1 MPRPRL
7 ALAAALVA
15 LLTLP
20 VYAPVRHHEF
30 VNYDDTLYVT
40 DNPEVQHGLSA
51 AGVRWAFTTN
61 MGGNWQ
67 PLTVLSHMLDCELFG
82 LDAGRHHLTSLALH
96 LLDAEVLLLV
106 LTGMTGALWPSAWVA
121 ALFAVHPLHVESVA
135 YVAQRKDVLS
145 TLFWLLTIGAYARY
159 AARPG
164 VWRYAA
170 VIACFA
176 LGLAAKSMLV
186 TLPFVLL
193 LLDVWPLRRF
203 GYGAVASPASPP
215 AVSPAS
221 MRRLVA
227 EKLPLVALSVVV
239 SALTVVLQ
247 SRSGAVGSLITYP
260 LATRLTNALTTA
272 VTYLRQMVWPAD
284 LACFYPYPAAIP
296 PWRVAGAA
304 FVLLAATWL
313 ALRQARRAP
322 YLLVGWLWY
331 LGSLVP
337 VIGLVQ
343 VGMQARADRYTY
355 VPLIGIFI
363 AIAWGAPDLARRAA
377 ATYRADET
385 RALRVLGALGAAA
398 VLACALVSRVQV
410 GYWRDST
417 ALFQHAIAVTD
428 GNFLAHNNLG
438 LTWQRAGRLDA
449 AEGELREALRLAP
462 DYVDAHF
469 NLGITLAQ
477 QGRLDAAAVEYGEV
491 LRRSP
496 RHAKALANLGDVRRQ
511 QGDLDGAIAVLRD
524 ALALDADLVEAHVNL
539 GVALRARGD
548 LGDAAAEYAEALR
561 LAPGHAEAHNNLGN
575 VLAQQGRLDE
585 AALHYQ
591 AALAAK
597 PDFADARYNMGNVRA
612 ARGDLAGAIADFSA
626 AIALRPDYA
635 DAFAH
640 RARAQALLDQAG
652 ATDRGPA
659 RGPQEPAGQ

>member
-1 MPRPRL
+1 MSRLRL
-7 ALAAALVA
+7 ALAAALIAV
-15 LLTLP
+15 LTLA

-40 DNPEVQHGLSA
+40 DNPEVQRGLSA
-51 AGVRWAFTTN
+51 AGVRWAFTEN
-61 MGGNWQ
+61 LGGNWQ
-67 PLTVLSHMLDCELFG
+67 PLTLLSHMLDCELFG
-82 LDAGRHHLTSLALH
+82 LDAGGHHLTSLAFH

-164 VWRYAA
+164 ARRYAA
-170 VIACFA
+170 VVACFA

-193 LLDVWPLRRF
+193 LLDVWPLRRL
-203 GYGAVASPASPP
+203 GAFASSASPA
-215 AVSPAS
+215 AARPAS
-221 MRRLVA
+221 GRRLVA
-227 EKLPLVALSVVV
+227 EKLPLMALSAAVT
-239 SALTVVLQ
+239 ALTVVLQ

-260 LATRLTNALTTA
+260 LTTRLANALTTS

-284 LACFYPYPAAIP
+284 LACFYPYPAAFP

-304 FVLLAATWL
+304 LVLVAVTWL

-331 LGSLVP
+331 LGTLVP

-355 VPLIGIFI
+355 VPLIGVFI
-363 AIAWGAPDLARRAA
+363 AIAWGAPDLVRRAA
-377 ATYRADET
+377 AAYRADER
-385 RALRVLGALGAAA
+385 RARRVLGALGAVA
-398 VLACALVSRVQV
+398 VGAYALVSRAQV

-417 ALFQHAIAVTD
+417 ALFQHALAVTD

-449 AEGELREALRLAP
+449 AARELSEALRLAP

-477 QGRLDAAAVEYGEV
+477 QGRLDAAAAEYREV
-491 LRRSP
+491 LRRAP
-496 RHAKALANLGDVRRQ
+496 RHAKALGNLGAVRRQ
-511 QGDLDGAIAVLRD
+511 QGDFDGALADLRR
-524 ALALDADLVEAHVNL
+524 ALALDPTLVEAHVNL
-539 GVALRARGD
+539 GSALRAQGD
-548 LGDAAAEYAEALR
+548 LGAAAAEYVEALR
-561 LAPGHAEAHNNLGN
+561 LAPAHAEAHNNLGN

-635 DAFAH
+635 DAYAH

-652 ATDRGPA
+652 AADRGPGRA
-659 RGPQEPAGQ
+659 PQEPAGQ

>member
-1 MPRPRL
+1 MSRPRL
-7 ALAAALVA
+7 ALAAALIAV
-15 LLTLP
+15 LTLA
-20 VYAPVRHHEF
+20 VYAPVRHREF

-40 DNPEVQHGLSA
+40 DTPEVQRGLSA

-61 MGGNWQ
+61 MAGNWQ

-106 LTGMTGALWPSAWVA
+106 LTAMTGALWPSAWVA

-159 AARPG
+159 AARPDAR
-164 VWRYAA
+164 RYA
-170 VIACFA
+170 VVVACFA

-193 LLDVWPLRRF
+193 LLDVWPLRRL
-203 GYGAVASPASPP
+203 GAVASPGSATAARP
-215 AVSPAS
+215 APAW
-221 MRRLVA
+221 RLVV
-227 EKLPLVALSVVV
+227 EKLPLVALSAAA
-239 SALTVVLQ
+239 SAVTVITQ
-247 SRSGAVGSLITYP
+247 SRSGAVGSLIAYP
-260 LATRLTNALTTA
+260 LTTRLANALTTYVA
-272 VTYLRQMVWPAD
+272 YLRQTLWPVD
-284 LACFYPYPAAIP
+284 LACFYPYPASFP
-296 PWRVAGAA
+296 PWRVGGAA
-304 FVLLAATWL
+304 LLLVVLTGL

-331 LGSLVP
+331 LGTLVP

-343 VGMQARADRYTY
+343 VGLQARADRYTY

-363 AIAWGAPDLARRAA
+363 AITWGASDLARRIAVA
-377 ATYRADET
+377 RRADET
-385 RALRVLGALGAAA
+385 RTRRLLGALGVAALVA
-398 VLACALVSRVQV
+398 YALVSRVQV
-410 GYWRDST
+410 GYWHDST

-449 AEGELREALRLAP
+449 AARELTEALRLAP

-477 QGRLDAAAVEYGEV
+477 QGRLAAAAAEYAEV

-511 QGDLDGAIAVLRD
+511 QGDLDGAIAALRD

-548 LGDAAAEYAEALR
+548 LDDAAAEYAEALR
-561 LAPGHAEAHNNLGN
+561 LAPAHAEAHNNLGN

-585 AALHYQ
+585 AAHHYQ

-635 DAFAH
+635 DAYAH

-652 ATDRGPA
+652 AADRGPA
-659 RGPQEPAGQ
+659 RGPQEPEGQ